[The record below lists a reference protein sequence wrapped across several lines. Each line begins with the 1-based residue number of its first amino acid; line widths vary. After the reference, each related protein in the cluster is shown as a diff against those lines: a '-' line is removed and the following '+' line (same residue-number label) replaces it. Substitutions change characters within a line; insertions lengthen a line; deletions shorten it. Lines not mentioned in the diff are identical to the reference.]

1 VASPRPFLELSVA
14 EWLDELA
21 GPRATPA
28 GGSAAALAVAMAAAV
43 LTMTARVSKETW
55 DAGGAAAAQ
64 AETLRARATPL
75 AQLDAEL
82 YEQALAARDAAADL
96 PPERRDWQIGDA
108 FARAAEPP
116 LEIARTA
123 ADVAELAAEIADRGD
138 PRARADAQ
146 AAAAL
151 AAAGARAAAALVA
164 VNLTA
169 VEGDPRVA
177 EAGRLAQA
185 AEESSA
191 RARAASR

>member
-1 VASPRPFLELSVA
+1 MASPRPFLELSVA

-21 GPRATPA
+21 GPRAAPG

-43 LTMTARVSKETW
+43 LAMTARVSKETW

-64 AETLRARATPL
+64 AEALRARATPL

-82 YEQALAARDAAADL
+82 YGQALAARDAAAEL
-96 PPERRDWQIGDA
+96 PDERRDWQIGQA
-108 FARAAEPP
+108 FARAAEPL

-123 ADVAELAAEIADRGD
+123 ADVAELAVEIAQFGD
-138 PRARADAQ
+138 PRVRADAQ

-169 VEGDPRVA
+169 VERDPRVA
-177 EAGRLAQA
+177 EAEQLVQA
-185 AEESSA
+185 AEGASA
-191 RARAASR
+191 RARAAA